1 MFSLRV
7 LQERSMLEQEL
18 EHSILVGLEY
28 TDAFYPAL
36 YSVSHRP

>member
-1 MFSLRV
+1 
-7 LQERSMLEQEL
+7 MLEQEL

-36 YSVSHRP
+36 YSVSHRPWLRSSFVEYGE